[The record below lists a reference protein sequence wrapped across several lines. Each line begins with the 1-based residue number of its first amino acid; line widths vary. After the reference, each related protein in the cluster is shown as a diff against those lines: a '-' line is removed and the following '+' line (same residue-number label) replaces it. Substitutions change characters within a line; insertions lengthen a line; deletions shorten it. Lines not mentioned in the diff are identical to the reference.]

1 MDLFHFNHMNY
12 KIQEYHNHSSLKNKI
27 IFVKGYTINSAMP
40 ATIYDRQSIQFYNA
54 FCGQKK
60 LMKGRMVCTI
70 YGVGK
75 VSTKYSQIVLSVDP
89 EN

>member
-1 MDLFHFNHMNY
+1 
-12 KIQEYHNHSSLKNKI
+12 
-27 IFVKGYTINSAMP
+27 MP